1 MKQFKILG
9 VAALLAPVSAMA
21 VQSYDAR
28 AMARG
33 GVGLT
38 MGEYNQALL
47 NPALMNEFDEKDNF
61 AFSLNVGVLASD
73 KDNMLDDLDEAGD
86 ELDDLEDNNGDADRA
101 DALLQSMSGK
111 LLQVDAGAAVMV
123 GIPNQRL
130 PLAVVV
136 KSTAQ
141 IGATAIYNPADS
153 AILNQQPFD
162 QDDLLSEVHASGIET
177 RELGLMMGFKPSEG
191 FIAGTDLG
199 ATVKY
204 QKVTLVNDVQRVGN
218 FESDDVLDSENTK
231 DKSTLNIDLGA
242 NRKFGE
248 AGQYRVAGTIENLIP
263 QTVDGTNGEDYSMAP
278 VLTVGAGYH
287 STFFK
292 AEADLDLSK
301 RRGYGLVGDSQF
313 ASVGAELSAGR
324 HAHLRVGYRADM
336 KNEVS
341 DIFTAGIGFTPF
353 DTFSLDLAA
362 TKGEGETFG
371 AALGLG
377 LKF

>member
-1 MKQFKILG
+1 MKQFKVLG